1 MRRKVYD
8 TNSEPSIAPV
18 MQDERAIKRL
28 TSRITEMEAELR
40 VLGTASAP
48 ALVEPGDS
56 GAVNRDI
63 RWHCKKCGYLLAF
76 YDKNQDVMRTRYK
89 EHIVYMRAGVGG
101 FIQIVCRG
109 CSEVNTQEYVE
120 VGKEE
125 DSKPVEIIS

>member
-8 TNSEPSIAPV
+8 TDSKSIAPMSV
-18 MQDERAIKRL
+18 DERTLRRL
-28 TSRITEMEAELR
+28 TSRITEMEAEIR

-48 ALVEPGDS
+48 AQQNSSEPEDL

-76 YDKNQDVMRTRYK
+76 YDKTHDVMRTRYK

-120 VGKEE
+120 VEE
-125 DSKPVEIIS
+125 AEV

>member
-8 TNSEPSIAPV
+8 PNSKSSLAQGPMDDRE
-18 MQDERAIKRL
+18 IKRL
-28 TSRITEMEAELR
+28 TARVTEIEAELR
-40 VLGTASAP
+40 VVSTAAASIIQTP
-48 ALVEPGDS
+48 EQPEDS
-56 GAVNRDI
+56 GIVNRDV

-109 CSEVNTQEYVE
+109 CSEVNTQEYAAA
-120 VGKEE
+120 E
-125 DSKPVEIIS
+125 DDEI